1 MKSFIRGMV
10 VLVVLAGAGF
20 AGIVY
25 LAQSDAPAPS
35 PVEKTIS
42 NDTFPR

>member
-1 MKSFIRGMV
+1 MKSFVRGLL

-25 LAQSDAPAPS
+25 LAQSTEPS
-35 PVEKTIS
+35 SAPVEKSIS

>member
-1 MKSFIRGMV
+1 MKSFIRG
-10 VLVVLAGAGF
+10 LVVLLIMAGAGF

-25 LAQSDAPAPS
+25 LAQSDAPSPS

-42 NDTFPR
+42 NDIFPR